1 MSTTALQ
8 TTKLKP
14 NSVPCNAPA
23 AARNDVLEPIPL
35 ATRDGPSVDE
45 FLDTT
50 KRVLGYAITT
60 KGISIA
66 RDSDID
72 IASGKGEITVR
83 SVLADGTQLEARRV
97 IQRHTIRWRRLWPY
111 LAIILVLTTALILAW
126 HGDAV
131 LKLFQEL
138 ALNVAG

>member
-1 MSTTALQ
+1 MPTTVLQ
-8 TTKLKP
+8 TTKSKP

-23 AARNDVLEPIPL
+23 VARNDVLEPIPL
-35 ATRDGPSVDE
+35 ATRDEPSVDE

-60 KGISIA
+60 KGITIA

-83 SVLADGTQLEARRV
+83 SVLADRTQLEARHGRRERYRTDDLSACKTA
-97 IQRHTIRWRRLWPY
+97 QARRSETSCEAIRCATACRL
-111 LAIILVLTTALILAW
+111 ATGVTTF
-126 HGDAV
+126 GC
-131 LKLFQEL
+131 
-138 ALNVAG
+138 